1 MILQTRNS
9 VLALLLL
16 AAPAPATSPSATAA
30 PTNAAP
36 AGVPAAGA
44 GPAKAASGAAA
55 TNAATPNAS
64 VPGKRGAADAD
75 DDNDDDDDNNNK
87 DPDFP
92 PLKPGESY
100 HLLGFS
106 LSGSKHIDADALI
119 ATLPEHKGGSITDA
133 QIKADADKI
142 KKALTARHV
151 HFAEV
156 TTALVQREGPDH
168 RIWVIWDIQHI
179 DAFSRVQ
186 YQGYWKFGGQTFS
199 GNKALTNEQLE
210 KAIDL
215 KPGERVREGAIS
227 DARTGMEQAYDKVF
241 PGQTVK
247 IGGKLKLT
255 LTPARVASF
264 EWQITEPPA
273 K

>member
-1 MILQTRNS
+1 M
-9 VLALLLL
+9 L
-16 AAPAPATSPSATAA
+16 AAAAAATSPPATAA

-36 AGVPAAGA
+36 AGAPAAGA
-44 GPAKAASGAAA
+44 APAKPASGATAP
-55 TNAATPNAS
+55 NAVPPNAS
-64 VPGKRGAADAD
+64 VRGKPGAADAD
-75 DDNDDDDDNNNK
+75 DN

-92 PLKPGESY
+92 PLKPGESF

-106 LSGSKHIDADALI
+106 LSGSKHIDADALV
-119 ATLPEHKGGSITDA
+119 ATLPEHKGDPITDA
-133 QIKADADKI
+133 QVKTDTDKI
-142 KKALTARHV
+142 KKALTAQHV

-156 TTALVQREGPDH
+156 TTAFVRREGPHHDV
-168 RIWVIWDIQHI
+168 WVIWDIQHI
-179 DAFSRVQ
+179 DAFSRVP

-210 KAIDL
+210 KAIGL
-215 KPGERVREGAIS
+215 KLGERVREGAIS

-241 PGQTVK
+241 PGQTLK

-255 LTPARVASF
+255 VTPARVATF
-264 EWQITEPPA
+264 EWHIAEPPA